1 MIPPRIKY
9 KSKVFLRATM
19 VIVTIVFG
27 GIIFCGSKS
36 NSFKA
41 DTDNY
46 KGVEEVEFH
55 QALPGRLLFYQVCSF
70 CVPAAL
76 TISPILDL
84 LDLKSV
90 KPTTSF
96 AAFRPHHA
104 FSLAI
109 TINAP

>member
-1 MIPPRIKY
+1 MIPPRFKY
-9 KSKVFLRATM
+9 KPKTYLRAAM

-27 GIIFCGSKS
+27 GLILCGSKS

-46 KGVEEVEFH
+46 RGVEEVEFH
-55 QALPGRLLFYQVCSF
+55 QALPGRLFFFQVCSV
-70 CVPAAL
+70 CAPAAL

-90 KPTTSF
+90 TPITSF
-96 AAFRPHHA
+96 ASVR
-104 FSLAI
+104 SLHVFNRAI